1 MDFLNLRGACC
12 AAAALIWC
20 VPAIANQHSHLA
32 SPDSPYDLR
41 RLMSPTPAEVASEGK
56 GHIHIYDSLEMNAV
70 NKALDENFDRI
81 QNMMFTRIH
90 HLPPTGSGPAEGE
103 DDGCD

>member
-56 GHIHIYDSLEMNAV
+56 GHIHILSL
-70 NKALDENFDRI
+70 
-81 QNMMFTRIH
+81 IH
-90 HLPPTGSGPAEGE
+90 I
-103 DDGCD
+103 